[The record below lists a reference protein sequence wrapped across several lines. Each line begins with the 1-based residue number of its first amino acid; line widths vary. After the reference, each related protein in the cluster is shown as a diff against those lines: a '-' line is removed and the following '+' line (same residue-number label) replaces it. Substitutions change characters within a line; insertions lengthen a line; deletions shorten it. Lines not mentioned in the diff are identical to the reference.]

1 MYVTPAICNPLPL
14 KKHKKPPT
22 PTQVKLDVA
31 RREIERHEERIVQ
44 LQANVLRLEEEVKIL
59 STQRFFLKRF
69 EGSD

>member
-1 MYVTPAICNPLPL
+1 M
-14 KKHKKPPT
+14 K
-22 PTQVKLDVA
+22 
-31 RREIERHEERIVQ
+31 RERIVQ